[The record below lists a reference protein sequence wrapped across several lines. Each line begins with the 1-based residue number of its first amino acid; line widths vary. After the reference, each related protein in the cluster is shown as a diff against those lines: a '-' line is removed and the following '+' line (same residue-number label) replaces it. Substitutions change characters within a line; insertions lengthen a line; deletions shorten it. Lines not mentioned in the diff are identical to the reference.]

1 MTRTL
6 APVLIIGAP
15 WYALAVVDGMTEVL
29 FGGVALAAVICML
42 EGRWTLGALLASL
55 TPLCRPEYVVF
66 LPCVIAWLIMQR
78 RWLAIPWCFAGI
90 AAYTI
95 VGYIYSGVIQC
106 AWWNSQPALCRFKR
120 IRHRL
125 YPVKFLFEA
134 PVIMGW
140 PLIAGFIMA
149 LGLWYPI
156 RRKTTGDRSALDL
169 LFVTTAL
176 PALGIPVVHAWLW
189 WSGGHGSAGLGRVM
203 VTAVPL
209 MVVFSLY
216 VMGLATQRW
225 PWRPSTT
232 TLAFSVMM
240 IVTVLQTFT
249 QVPLHQRSDPDLRML
264 QKAAARLREI
274 HRPDRRLFVSHTFIP
289 FLMDLDPFD
298 TRQVFILR
306 GVKEGFTK
314 PDLPG
319 DLVLWESQLGP
330 NECGTPLSLLLGDSA
345 FTVRGVFVPGGGPSG
360 HRQPP
365 V

>member
-1 MTRTL
+1 MDRTGRIVLLLTGLLAVALFLLRLVSDGVREMGDGIQHYMMARFCWRHPELILDLWGKPLFTLLASPFAQFGYKGMSAFNALLAFTTARLADRGLRSAGTWTRTL

-95 VGYIYSGVIQC
+95 VGYTYTGD
-106 AWWNSQPALCRFKR
+106 PLCW
-120 IRHRL
+120 IHNEP
-125 YPVKFLFEA
+125 YAGSSVYGTGDPVKFLFEA

-156 RRKTTGDRSALDL
+156 RRRTTEDRSALDL

-176 PALGIPVVHAWLW
+176 PALGIPL
-189 WSGGHGSAGLGRVM
+189 
-203 VTAVPL
+203 VPR
-209 MVVFSLY
+209 
-216 VMGLATQRW
+216 LALVER
-225 PWRPSTT
+225 R
-232 TLAFSVMM
+232 
-240 IVTVLQTFT
+240 
-249 QVPLHQRSDPDLRML
+249 
-264 QKAAARLREI
+264 AR
-274 HRPDRRLFVSHTFIP
+274 
-289 FLMDLDPFD
+289 
-298 TRQVFILR
+298 
-306 GVKEGFTK
+306 
-314 PDLPG
+314 
-319 DLVLWESQLGP
+319 
-330 NECGTPLSLLLGDSA
+330 
-345 FTVRGVFVPGGGPSG
+345 
-360 HRQPP
+360 
-365 V
+365 